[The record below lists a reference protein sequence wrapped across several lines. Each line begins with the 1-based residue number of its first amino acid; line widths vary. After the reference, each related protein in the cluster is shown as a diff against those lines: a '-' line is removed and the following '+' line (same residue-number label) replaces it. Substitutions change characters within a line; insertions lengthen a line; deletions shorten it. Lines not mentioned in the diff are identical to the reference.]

1 MLPAMYSVYRK
12 PDDTPVAIHKNRIQC
27 AAAMGVKESSFDS
40 IASQIRHGKIHKTWD
55 IVRCDE
61 EEDDE

>member
-1 MLPAMYSVYRK
+1 MLPAMYSVYKK
-12 PDDTPVAIHKNRIQC
+12 PGDIPVAIHKNRIQC